1 MSKTLI
7 GKNGFLFL
15 QNDSAKELE
24 VHNNNLCLVN
34 NLFYKKYENSLDK
47 FLLIVFPNK
56 SYVCKKYLP
65 YEYNLKYRPGFDIYN
80 DYFKEHILDGY
91 IYVNNEDT
99 FYKTDTHMNLN
110 GCLLIYYDFVNKIN
124 NLFNLNI
131 VPKQIDLKVKDVS
144 SLSELDLGIGDLTWY
159 NNLGNQ
165 VLTDTNDNYYF
176 SNEVELL
183 YCRYIITPNSE
194 INFLLFNENI
204 LEDKTILLDK
214 KRLEWDELSTYI
226 LYKKN
231 TNAENNHKV
240 LIFYDS
246 FLLSTMSLY
255 LNMFNKVYMCKSTFN
270 SDLVNH
276 INPDYIFEFR
286 VERFLF

>member
-24 VHNNNLCLVN
+24 LHNNNLCLVN
-34 NLFYKKYENSLDK
+34 NLFYKKYENILDK

-65 YEYNLKYRPGFDIYN
+65 DEYNLKYRPGFDIYN

-110 GCLLIYYDFVNKIN
+110 GCVLTYYDFVNKIN

-131 VPKQIDLKVKDVS
+131 VPKQINLKVKDVS
-144 SLSELDLGIGDLTWY
+144 SLSELDLGIGDLTWN
-159 NNLGNQ
+159 NNLSDQ
-165 VLTDTNDNYYF
+165 VLTDTNDEYYF

-183 YCRYIITPNSE
+183 YCRYIIMPDSK
-194 INFLLFNENI
+194 IKFLLFNENN

-214 KRLEWDELSTYI
+214 KRLEWNELSTYI

-231 TNAENNHKV
+231 TNVQNNHKV

-246 FLLSTMSLY
+246 FLLSTLSLY
-255 LNMFNKVYMCKSTFN
+255 LNMFNEVYMCKSIFN